1 VYVNGGGAKP
11 RLGLGWCFVAGC
23 LACDLADGRMP
34 LPGGVIWETEDWL
47 VEHCVGPL
55 GVGTLIVKPRRH
67 VTRVSEL
74 TADEAAEVGPLLHR
88 AAAVVDELVEPEQ
101 VYTCLW
107 SHAGGVPVHIHYVV
121 QPVTRAL
128 MDDHAAHG
136 PALQVAMFTRGEL
149 PPEDEVALFADR
161 ARETFAAQPVA

>member
-1 VYVNGGGAKP
+1 
-11 RLGLGWCFVAGC
+11 
-23 LACDLADGRMP
+23 M
-34 LPGGVIWETEDWL
+34 PGGVIHETEHWL

-67 VTRVSEL
+67 VTRVSAL
-74 TADEAAEVGPLLHR
+74 TAEEAAEVGTLLLYS
-88 AAAVVDELVEPEQ
+88 AAVVDGLVEPEQ
-101 VYTCLW
+101 VYMCLW

-128 MDDHAAHG
+128 MDEHAAHG
-136 PALQVAMFTRGEL
+136 PALQVAMFKRGPL

-161 ARETFAAQPVA
+161 ARAAFAAQPVE